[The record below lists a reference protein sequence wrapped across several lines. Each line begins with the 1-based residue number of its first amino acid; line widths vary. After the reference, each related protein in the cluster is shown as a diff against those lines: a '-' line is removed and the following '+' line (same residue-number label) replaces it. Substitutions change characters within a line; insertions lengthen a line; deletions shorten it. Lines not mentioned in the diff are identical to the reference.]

1 MLPGPLEKAGTPVWI
16 TFAILG
22 LTTAALSKG
31 AQYRTWLIA
40 GLLVL
45 LATGA
50 AGCGSNSGSGPS
62 SMQTV
67 TVVAATSAISV
78 NATPL
83 LEVAGLLLKIG
94 TIFGR

>member
-22 LTTAALSKG
+22 LTTVALSKG

-50 AGCGSNSGSGPS
+50 PGCGSNS
-62 SMQTV
+62 
-67 TVVAATSAISV
+67 
-78 NATPL
+78 
-83 LEVAGLLLKIG
+83 
-94 TIFGR
+94 